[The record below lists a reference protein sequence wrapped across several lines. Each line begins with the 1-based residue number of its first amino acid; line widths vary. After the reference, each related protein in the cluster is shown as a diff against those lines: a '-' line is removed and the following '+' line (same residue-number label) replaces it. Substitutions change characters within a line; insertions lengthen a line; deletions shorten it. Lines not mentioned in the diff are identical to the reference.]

1 MRQRHLSAGI
11 TELNAQLPQLYQQ
24 VSVRTVITRTEH
36 LLHRLSISYTF
47 RALSV
52 HSKLALFE
60 VSRIYRLL
68 QLHFWILWN
77 LLRTLNL
84 LLKC

>member
-1 MRQRHLSAGI
+1 MCQRHLSAGI

-24 VSVRTVITRTEH
+24 VSVRAVITRTEH

-52 HSKLALFE
+52 H
-60 VSRIYRLL
+60 
-68 QLHFWILWN
+68 
-77 LLRTLNL
+77 TTDGL
-84 LLKC
+84 LLVSFTGFSVCTRALIHGQNHVSPTD

>member
-11 TELNAQLPQLYQQ
+11 TKLNAQLPQLYQQ
-24 VSVRTVITRTEH
+24 VSVRAVITRTVH

-52 HSKLALFE
+52 HSTLSLCE
-60 VSRIYRLL
+60 VRRIVL
-68 QLHFWILWN
+68 LWN
-77 LLRTLNL
+77 LVLYCER
-84 LLKC
+84 